1 MEDGGVAFVNQN
13 PKWANETYHIHLSL
27 LLCWLGLNVIG
38 KKIPLTKVNLLSYAL
53 RIKSILENLI
63 KMLAD
68 PSRPTLLTIHNDR
81 SEFVQQ
87 LGYNY
92 IAFYDYGKYYYGSVL
107 ESICQTAKLI
117 CELYVFRV
125 VNWACNY

>member
-68 PSRPTLLTIHNDR
+68 PSRPTLLTIHNDL
-81 SEFVQQ
+81 SEF
-87 LGYNY
+87 L
-92 IAFYDYGKYYYGSVL
+92 
-107 ESICQTAKLI
+107 
-117 CELYVFRV
+117 
-125 VNWACNY
+125 